1 MNRIVFVSASV
12 FCLLNLVAWPVNKYE
27 WMLQDDPKMILPIYG
42 NSVFY
47 SVLAIVPDR
56 IRIESEAQGLLDSR
70 REGCQAGGMR
80 VFSVC
85 LVTTLAGCGAGL
97 NDNGGS
103 GATGE
108 EDPGVAG
115 IVAAH
120 NAARAAVQPAPA
132 APLAPLTW
140 SAAAFE
146 QARAWAARCQWGH
159 NPTRG
164 SFGENLFATSG
175 DTTSQAVVDTW
186 VSEKSDY
193 DYAANSCSGTCGHYT
208 QVVWSATT
216 GVGCAAQTCTSG
228 SPFGGGSWQFWVCD
242 YTPPGNSGGRPY

>member
-1 MNRIVFVSASV
+1 
-12 FCLLNLVAWPVNKYE
+12 
-27 WMLQDDPKMILPIYG
+27 
-42 NSVFY
+42 
-47 SVLAIVPDR
+47 
-56 IRIESEAQGLLDSR
+56 
-70 REGCQAGGMR
+70 MR

-85 LVTTLAGCGAGL
+85 LVMTLAGCGAGL
-97 NDNGGS
+97 NDSGGS

-164 SFGENLFATSG
+164 AFGENLFATSG

-193 DYAANSCSGTCGHYT
+193 DYAANSCSATCGHYT
-208 QVVWSATT
+208 QVVWYGAPRPAWAARREPARAAPRSAAGAGSSGYATT
-216 GVGCAAQTCTSG
+216 RRPG
-228 SPFGGGSWQFWVCD
+228 
-242 YTPPGNSGGRPY
+242 TPADGPTNGAKSSHAPRSAP